1 MGDFAKDELTRKK
14 RMFEYRVLMKDLTI
28 KTEKEYAA
36 IMARID
42 QLFFETNEDT
52 PSDDP
57 RLIELDMLSALVEE
71 YEKEVCPIQPPTL
84 AEMIVF
90 RMHEMNLSQKELS
103 KILDMTAPRL
113 SEIINGRKD
122 PTYKQ
127 AQKIATTLKIDASIV
142 LAV

>member
-1 MGDFAKDELTRKK
+1 MVMAH
-14 RMFEYRVLMKDLTI
+14 I

-71 YEKEVCPIQPPTL
+71 YEKEVCPIQTPTL

>member
-1 MGDFAKDELTRKK
+1 
-14 RMFEYRVLMKDLTI
+14 
-28 KTEKEYAA
+28 
-36 IMARID
+36 
-42 QLFFETNEDT
+42 
-52 PSDDP
+52 
-57 RLIELDMLSALVEE
+57 
-71 YEKEVCPIQPPTL
+71 
-84 AEMIVF
+84 
-90 RMHEMNLSQKELS
+90 MNLSQKELS

>member
-1 MGDFAKDELTRKK
+1 MVMAH
-14 RMFEYRVLMKDLTI
+14 I

-71 YEKEVCPIQPPTL
+71 YEKEV
-84 AEMIVF
+84 
-90 RMHEMNLSQKELS
+90 
-103 KILDMTAPRL
+103 
-113 SEIINGRKD
+113 
-122 PTYKQ
+122 
-127 AQKIATTLKIDASIV
+127 
-142 LAV
+142 

>member
-1 MGDFAKDELTRKK
+1 MAH
-14 RMFEYRVLMKDLTI
+14 I

-36 IMARID
+36 IIARID

-90 RMHEMNLSQKELS
+90 RMHEMNLTQKELS

-142 LAV
+142 LAL

>member
-1 MGDFAKDELTRKK
+1 MVMAH
-14 RMFEYRVLMKDLTI
+14 I

-57 RLIELDMLSALVEE
+57 RLIELDILSALVEE

>member
-1 MGDFAKDELTRKK
+1 MVMAH
-14 RMFEYRVLMKDLTI
+14 I

-113 SEIINGRKD
+113 SEIITGKKD

>member
-1 MGDFAKDELTRKK
+1 MD
-14 RMFEYRVLMKDLTI
+14 MVHI

>member
-1 MGDFAKDELTRKK
+1 MVMAH
-14 RMFEYRVLMKDLTI
+14 I

-90 RMHEMNLSQKELS
+90 RMHEMNLTQKELS

>member
-1 MGDFAKDELTRKK
+1 MC
-14 RMFEYRVLMKDLTI
+14 VLLAHI

-42 QLFFETNEDT
+42 QLFYETDENT
-52 PSDDP
+52 PVEDP

-84 AEMIVF
+84 AEMILF
-90 RMHEMNLSQKELS
+90 RMHEMNLTQKELS
-103 KILDMTAPRL
+103 RLLDITAPRL
-113 SEIINGRKD
+113 SEILNGKKD
-122 PTYKQ
+122 PTYRQ
-127 AQKIATTLKIDASIV
+127 AQKIATTLNIDAGIV

>member
-1 MGDFAKDELTRKK
+1 MAH
-14 RMFEYRVLMKDLTI
+14 I

-71 YEKEVCPIQPPTL
+71 YEKEVCPILPPTL

-113 SEIINGRKD
+113 SEIITGKKD